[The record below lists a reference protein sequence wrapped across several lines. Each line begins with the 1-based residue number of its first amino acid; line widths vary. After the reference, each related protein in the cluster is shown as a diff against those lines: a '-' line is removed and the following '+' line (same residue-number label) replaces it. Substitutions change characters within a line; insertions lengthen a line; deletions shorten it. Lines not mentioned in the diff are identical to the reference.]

1 MSATAISSPSQVRQ
15 MSEGKWIHNREWD
28 LVFISFSVVLV
39 PVPYLI
45 WVLMGDVLKIESDI
59 GRQAVNLLIAIL
71 IGGPHM
77 YATFTRTALDQ
88 DFRKNYGG
96 FIRSSII
103 IPLIVVTLALTNL
116 TLLLTIFFFWAS
128 IHVLHQIIFVVA
140 SYDQKAGQAAG
151 LVSDRGRKGV
161 NGSLSPL
168 SRIIDYAVVL
178 TSLYPLAAYRIAIS
192 QDFSIGPTN
201 LNETIPDFFEQP
213 WIVYAAFAAF
223 GTAVMAFVIKSIVE
237 WRNGTAHVPKIIF
250 ISLTSVASFIV
261 PSLGNLD
268 TAFQGMNVWHS
279 FQYLAL
285 TWYINRLRA
294 DRGDLS
300 SKPILKRMS
309 EDGKAR
315 LFYGFNLALT
325 AGAGIII
332 ATVFVIL
339 HFGVGGKWA
348 EASFALETSYYIGVL
363 SFLWIH
369 YYHDHFLFTKTES
382 VLP

>member
-1 MSATAISSPSQVRQ
+1 MTATTLTLPTQVRQ
-15 MSEGKWIHNREWD
+15 MSEGKWIYNRQWD
-28 LVFISFSVVLV
+28 LAFISFSVILV

-45 WVLMGDVLKIESDI
+45 WLLMGQVLKIESDF
-59 GRQAVNLLIAIL
+59 GRQAVNLLIAVL

-140 SYDQKAGQAAG
+140 SYDLKADKAK
-151 LVSDRGRKGV
+151 LRET
-161 NGSLSPL
+161 LSPL
-168 SRIIDYAVVL
+168 SRLIDYAVVL

-192 QDFSIGPTN
+192 KDFSIGPTH
-201 LNETIPDFFEQP
+201 LNDAIPDFFEQP

-223 GTAVMAFVIKSIVE
+223 GTAVVAFIIKSIIE

-250 ISLTSVASFIV
+250 ISLTATASFIV

-285 TWYINRLRA
+285 TWYINRLRS
-294 DRGDLS
+294 DRGDLTN
-300 SKPILKRMS
+300 KPLLHRMS
-309 EDGKAR
+309 EDGQAR
-315 LFYGFNLALT
+315 LYYGFNLALT
-325 AGAGIII
+325 AGAGVII
-332 ATVFVIL
+332 AVVFSIL
-339 HFGVGGKWA
+339 HFGIGGKWA

-369 YYHDHFLFTKTES
+369 YYHDHFLFTQTES
-382 VLP
+382 VLA